1 MEFIGKSTFGSGGVC
16 ASLCAVWIRMRV
28 AKTPEEL
35 NFKHY
40 VGTQDGREEV
50 MWLRLQQAK
59 RDPAYVENYLKA
71 FGLRRVRETFF
82 RSTGLIQNCD
92 QLGRAGYH
100 FVGFSNKGVAAM
112 AEAHA
117 IAVDGYKN
125 ILFDPNCGQFTCAS
139 PQALQSF
146 LYALLAE
153 HYDRMVLG
161 AGIIKTFMR

>member
-1 MEFIGKSTFGSGGVC
+1 VDPHAGGEGRGEV
-16 ASLCAVWIRMRV
+16 
-28 AKTPEEL
+28 

-59 RDPAYVENYLKA
+59 RDPKYLEDYLAA
-71 FGLRRVRETFF
+71 FGIRRIRETFF

-112 AEAHA
+112 AEGHA
-117 IAVDGYKN
+117 IAVDGYRN
-125 ILFDPNCGQFTCAS
+125 VLFDPNCGQFACAS

-146 LYALLAE
+146 MYALLAE
-153 HYDRMVLG
+153 HYETMVLG
-161 AGIIKTFMR
+161 AGIIKTFAR